1 MAEKVKV
8 QGKELKEAHSQKKMA
23 IVEFSELNEQLS
35 DLRSQKQRLSRQFRD
50 KEEEMEGISQKL
62 EALRLEIRKAERT
75 RKEVYLLK
83 LTSV

>member
-50 KEEEMEGISQKL
+50 KEEEEEVSQKL
-62 EALRLEIRKAERT
+62 GRSTARDQSRENAQRGI
-75 RKEVYLLK
+75 
-83 LTSV
+83 LTETY